1 MQMAYPQPGGYPAP
15 AAPPPAY
22 PGAAPG
28 APPPHGAGGQVA
40 PSHGQFFTS
49 PEGFQQPH
57 VGQASYNEQDEFN
70 DPSGKYK
77 LVMKGEA

>member
-1 MQMAYPQPGGYPAP
+1 M
-15 AAPPPAY
+15 
-22 PGAAPG
+22 
-28 APPPHGAGGQVA
+28 A